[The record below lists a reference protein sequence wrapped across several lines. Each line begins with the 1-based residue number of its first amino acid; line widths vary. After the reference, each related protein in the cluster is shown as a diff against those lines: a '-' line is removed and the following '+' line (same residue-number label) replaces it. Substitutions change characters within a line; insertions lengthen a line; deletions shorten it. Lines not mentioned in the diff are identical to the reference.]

1 MKGIL
6 TSVEASYGSFMTYSA
21 ATVNTVVISSQPKE
35 AAWIDSYGII
45 EWLAVGD
52 HWFLILSA
60 LAVLVRLGIDLPKL
74 IKYVSNKD

>member
-1 MKGIL
+1 MKTIL
-6 TSVEASYGSFMTYSA
+6 TSIEASYGSFMTYSA
-21 ATVNTVVISSQPKE
+21 ASVNAAVISSQPNE
-35 AAWIDSYGII
+35 AAWINGYGII

-74 IKYVSNKD
+74 VKYVSNKD